1 MATKRTASAVWQG
14 NLKGG
19 KGSVST
25 ASGTLNATPYSFA
38 MRFENA
44 PGTNPEELM
53 AAAEAGCFAM
63 ALSADLG
70 EAGFTPDKIDAKATV
85 TLDTVNGK
93 PTLTTMHVVVSA
105 KVPKID
111 AKRFQEIATAT
122 KAGCPIS
129 RALNMPITLE
139 AKLES

>member
-1 MATKRTASAVWQG
+1 MATKRSASAAWQG

-19 KGSVST
+19 KGTVST
-25 ASGTLNATPYSFA
+25 ASGTLKSTPYSFA

-44 PGTNPEELM
+44 PGTNPEELI

-70 EAGFTPDKIDAKATV
+70 EAGFTPDNVDVKATV
-85 TLDTVNGK
+85 TLDTVAGK
-93 PTLTTMHVVVSA
+93 PTLTNMHLVVTA

-111 AKRFQEIATAT
+111 AKKFQEVANGT

-129 RALNMPITLE
+129 RGLNMPITLE